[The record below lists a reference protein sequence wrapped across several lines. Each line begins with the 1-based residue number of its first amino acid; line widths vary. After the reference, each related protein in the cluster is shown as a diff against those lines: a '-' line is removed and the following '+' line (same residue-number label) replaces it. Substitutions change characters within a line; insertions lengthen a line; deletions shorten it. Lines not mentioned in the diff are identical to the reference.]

1 MASSTYYVLTSHL
14 KEIFYG
20 YGNAIQTE
28 NWERIP
34 YSEWKKLRKWLEH
47 QEEEIITIKL
57 FIQPKGM
64 LMCGTDKDH
73 YNFFSSAPNDFYHYL
88 LSHLEEDER
97 MVTSTTGT
105 TTSNTYT
112 YTTNTTAI
120 PNYYNNY
127 VTTTEY
133 TLGSGNYSSGKISVG
148 KVEIDKDGIT
158 INGKKVLT
166 EENDSMDMK
175 EFGFDFGPVNDGN
188 IAVSPYGIAVKRVTG
203 DGYCYYDPKKCEVID
218 CTPLTFYNK
227 KLLYKMPVAI
237 SAIAE
242 GDVIM
247 HNGVPMFVK
256 GIEDDQGRVVVIDI
270 SVSEEKY
277 ILPVKNIF
285 GFNFITKIVSLFDM
299 KNCGASADNPFGNML
314 PLMMLADDGKDLDP
328 MMLLMMSGCGGSSNM
343 FQMPQNPMMMYLLLS
358 DQKNGKM
365 KDMLPLFML
374 MGNQQHK

>member
-20 YGNAIQTE
+20 YGDAIQEE

-34 YSEWKKLRKWLEH
+34 YSEWKKIRKWLEN
-47 QEEEIITIKL
+47 QKTETITIEL
-57 FIQPKGM
+57 FIHPKGM
-64 LMCGTDKDH
+64 SMCGNDKDH
-73 YNFFSSAPNDFYHYL
+73 YNLFSTSPNDFYHYL
-88 LSHLEEDER
+88 LTHLEEH
-97 MVTSTTGT
+97 TLINT
-105 TTSNTYT
+105 TTAGNTYT
-112 YTTNTTAI
+112 YTTNTTAV
-120 PNYYNNY
+120 PNYNSY
-127 VTTTEY
+127 VTTTDY
-133 TLGSGNYSSGKISVG
+133 TLGNGNYFNGRVSVG
-148 KVEIDKDGIT
+148 KVEINEDGIT

-175 EFGFDFGPVNDGN
+175 EFGFDFGPVNDTS
-188 IAVSPYGIAVKRVTG
+188 IAVCPYGIAVKRVTG
-203 DGYCYYDPKKCEVID
+203 DGYCYYDPKKCEVVD
-218 CTPLTFYNK
+218 CTPLTFNNK

-256 GIEDDQGRVVVIDI
+256 GIEDDQGRIVVIDI

-285 GFNFITKIVSLFDM
+285 GFNFVTKIISLLDM

-314 PLMMLADDGKDLDP
+314 PLMMLAGDSKDLDP
-328 MMLLMMSGCGGSSNM
+328 MMLLMMGGCGGSLDMS
-343 FQMPQNPMMMYLLLS
+343 QMPQNPIMMYLLM
-358 DQKNGKM
+358 NGASNKF
-365 KDMLPLFML
+365 KDLLPLML
-374 MGNQQHK
+374 MMNQQK